1 MRHGC
6 AVFFGILILAGAVP
20 FAVRADTTD
29 QQATLQAQLNA
40 LNQQIADNQTKL
52 AAQQQQRQSYQNEV
66 DILDSQIK
74 EDQLEIQQRN
84 LTIKQIQAG
93 IADKQAG
100 IASLDTQVSAGQESL
115 AQILR
120 ETRQIDDTSFVQRLL
135 QGSFSDLFQEVGDFE
150 QIQLALGDSFTKMAA
165 QRTDLAARKAALQDQ
180 QQEQQNLLQVQ
191 LLQQNSLKAT
201 EQQKQDLVTAA
212 RGQESIYQQ
221 LIASQQKT
229 AAQIES
235 ALFTLR
241 DTSSVSFGNMYK
253 YAQEAAAL
261 TGVRPAF
268 ILGILSEESDLGVN
282 VGRCT
287 YQQAMN
293 PKRDVPVFLQLMDQL
308 GLDPNAQK
316 VSCAPSYGYGGAM
329 GPAQFIPST
338 WQLYQ
343 ARIAKASGQ
352 NPPNPWDPRTAVF
365 ATAIYMSDLGA
376 DAQTSS
382 AERTAALK
390 YFAGSHWQTR
400 AYAFYGNDVMCLT
413 NQVQQQIDVLNGVQN
428 AGPQISC

>member
-1 MRHGC
+1 MRRAVLGFFVAVSMAC
-6 AVFFGILILAGAVP
+6 APLVSY
-20 FAVRADTTD
+20 ADTAS

-40 LNQQIADNQTKL
+40 LNEQIAENQAKL
-52 AAQQQQRQSYQNEV
+52 AQQEAQRQTYQNEV
-66 DILDSQIK
+66 DILDSKIK

-84 LTIKQIQAG
+84 LTITQLNDS

-100 IASLDTQVSAGQESL
+100 IDSLDSQVAAGEASL

-120 ETRQIDDTSFVQRLL
+120 RTREIDDIPFAERAL
-135 QGSFSDLFQEVGDFE
+135 QGSFSELFNDVSDFE
-150 QIQLALGDSFTKMAA
+150 TIQRALGASFTQMAT
-165 QRTDLAARKAALQDQ
+165 QRADLAARKQALQDQ
-180 QQEQQNLLQVQ
+180 QQEQQNLLQAQV
-191 LLQQNSLKAT
+191 LQQNSLKAT
-201 EQQKQDLVTAA
+201 EQQKQDLVNAVK
-212 RGQESIYQQ
+212 GQESIYQQ
-221 LIASQQKT
+221 LIANQQKT

-241 DTSSVSFGNMYK
+241 DTSSVSFGKMYD
-253 YAQEAAAL
+253 YAKEASGI
-261 TGVRPAF
+261 TGVPPAF
-268 ILGILSEESDLGVN
+268 ILGILSEESDLGQN

-365 ATAIYMSDLGA
+365 ATAIYMGDLGA
-376 DAQTSS
+376 DAGTAS

-390 YFAGSHWQTR
+390 YFAGSHWQNR
-400 AYAFYGNDVMCLT
+400 SYAFYGNDVMCLT
-413 NQVQQQIDVLNGVQN
+413 NQVQQEINVLEGNPN
-428 AGPQISC
+428 PGPQVSC